1 MQHIDR
7 TFGGLESASVEITWS
22 DAIVSDT
29 PEVLIA
35 VSKVDELL
43 REEELIGHPLSI
55 RSLLA
60 ALPGEGDPAER
71 MSMLALLPPPL
82 KRAYY
87 TPEEHRATVNFR
99 VQDLGIARYGP
110 VFERVEAGLTQ
121 IAADHPQFT
130 FHLSGN
136 AAWRWRNLYQIV
148 VDLASSLGSAA
159 VIIFFVLAVVYRSL
173 RIGLIS
179 IVPNLFPLAVTG
191 TFLVLA
197 GQALE
202 IVSVCAFTVCLGIA
216 VDDTIHFL
224 TRFQEER
231 PHSTSDYDA
240 IRRAFTGAGT
250 GMIMTT
256 TVLIV
261 GFLTVVFSDMREQ
274 RIFAMMG
281 ALTLAAALFGDLVL
295 LPALLLRFAPPR
307 NPGNDLLSD

>member
-1 MQHIDR
+1 
-7 TFGGLESASVEITWS
+7 
-22 DAIVSDT
+22 
-29 PEVLIA
+29 
-35 VSKVDELL
+35 
-43 REEELIGHPLSI
+43 
-55 RSLLA
+55 
-60 ALPGEGDPAER
+60 
-71 MSMLALLPPPL
+71 MLALLPPPL

-87 TPEEHRATVNFR
+87 VPEEQRAVVSFR

-121 IAADHPQFT
+121 IAAEHPQFS
-130 FHLSGN
+130 FNLAGN

-159 VIIFFVLAVVYRSL
+159 VIIFGVLGLAYRSV

-179 IVPNLFPLAVTG
+179 IIPNVFPLAVTG

-197 GQALE
+197 GQSLE

-231 PHSTSDYDA
+231 PRSQSDYDA

-256 TVLIV
+256 LVLIA
-261 GFLTVVFSDMREQ
+261 GFMTVVFSDMREQ
-274 RIFAMMG
+274 RVFAIMG

-295 LPALLLRFAPPR
+295 LPALLLRYAPPR
-307 NPGNDLLSD
+307 DEASVDDI